1 MFSVIN
7 DDDEK
12 KKVKATKMFISPGKV
27 CGIAVLCFFVLFA
40 IYCCCFCKCDKRN
53 YSNVSQN
60 MEIRTELPMTR
71 RRGVAISS
79 PATTPSVLPDDNFN
93 ATISKPPPSYEEVI
107 TEDYHLLTRG
117 LATMTPRGVATM
129 APPTYSESVV
139 MVHFDESELLQ
150 L

>member
-1 MFSVIN
+1 
-7 DDDEK
+7 
-12 KKVKATKMFISPGKV
+12 
-27 CGIAVLCFFVLFA
+27 
-40 IYCCCFCKCDKRN
+40 
-53 YSNVSQN
+53 

-71 RRGVAISS
+71 RRGVAISY
-79 PATTPSVLPDDNFN
+79 PTTTPSSVLPNDNFN

-107 TEDYHLLTRG
+107 TQDYHLLTRG
-117 LATMTPRGVATM
+117 MATTRGGATI